1 MSKRPTQADVARIA
15 GVSRATVSYVLRNL
29 SGGRI
34 PITEDTRSKV
44 LAAAKQLGY
53 QPNAVAQG
61 LRSGVSKTIGLLIP
75 DVSNPHYLQI
85 LNGAESVLTDQGYY
99 LFLVIANLDPER
111 EGRCLRSLFQKRLDG
126 LILTPTF
133 ADFFPDEMNALRKGS
148 NPAVFIG
155 VQEGDWV
162 EPDITGATSLAMDH
176 LLSLGHKRIGFING
190 VARPLLAERR
200 LTVYRQKLR
209 EHGLPFDESLIH
221 CGGYHLHD
229 GYIAARVLLDS
240 PNPPTALLSINDH
253 LAIGALRAI
262 RERGLRVPED
272 ISIIGFDNIE
282 VAAQLYPPLTTVDLH
297 GEEIGRRAAQMLLA
311 RLHGQV
317 NEPMQELIGSELIVR
332 QSSGPAPLA

>member
-1 MSKRPTQADVARIA
+1 MSRRPTQADVAKLA

-34 PITEDTRSKV
+34 PITQETRSKV
-44 LAAAKQLGY
+44 LTAAKQLGY

-75 DVSNPHYLQI
+75 DASNPHYLQI
-85 LNGAESVLTDQGYY
+85 LNGAEAELTDQGYY

-126 LILTPTF
+126 LILVPTF
-133 ADFFPDEMNALRKGS
+133 ADFFPDEMNALRKRS

-162 EPDITGATSLAMDH
+162 DPDICGATALAMEH

-190 VARPLLAERR
+190 VARPMLAERR
-200 LTVYRQKLR
+200 LTIYQQKLQ
-209 EHGLPFDESLIH
+209 EHGLPFDESLIY
-221 CGGYHLHD
+221 CCGYHMHD
-229 GYIAARVLLDS
+229 GYVAARVLLDS

-272 ISIIGFDNIE
+272 ISLIGFDNIDI
-282 VAAQLYPPLTTVDLH
+282 AAELYPPLTTVDLH
-297 GEEIGRRAAQMLLA
+297 GEQIGRRAAQMLLA
-311 RLHGQV
+311 HLHGQV
-317 NEPMQELIGSELIVR
+317 SEPMQALIGTELIAR
-332 QSSGPAPLA
+332 QSTGPAPRA